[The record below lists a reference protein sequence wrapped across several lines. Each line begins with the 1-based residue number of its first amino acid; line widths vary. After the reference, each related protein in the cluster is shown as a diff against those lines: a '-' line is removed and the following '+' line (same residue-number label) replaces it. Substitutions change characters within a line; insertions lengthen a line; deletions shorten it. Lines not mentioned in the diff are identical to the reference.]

1 MPELRGEQREALDHL
16 RANLRQGDVLHAD
29 AFAVVGA
36 PEATLLQ
43 DTQDAEA
50 LARYRL
56 TAVER
61 QLATGLWAVITQTC
75 DIRRDVD
82 VEPFLHLSPVLDLPE
97 AKWSAARDGL
107 ASTRRFA
114 YPHPV
119 GHCQHPVLDIR
130 IVQTIEKTAL
140 IAGTVQPTDAGL
152 DHATRLRLSTW
163 LARRFARHAFPDE
176 IENAALRRLREEL
189 AKRAAQPGA
198 PAGALLACREVVL
211 VAYGDGPAIDILFI
225 VRRDR
230 VVAHPV
236 FAQEAERKLND
247 GADTIMRP
255 VVKRLQSQG
264 GGYTLTWDVAT
275 PDRVPYAD
283 ILYRYNPIDI
293 GLL

>member
-1 MPELRGEQREALDHL
+1 MPELHDDQRKALDRL
-16 RANLRQGDVLHAD
+16 RAELHQGDVLHVE

-36 PEATLLQ
+36 PEATQLQ
-43 DTQDAEA
+43 DTQDAAEFS
-50 LARYRL
+50 RYRL

-61 QLATGLWAVITQTC
+61 ELAGGLWGVISQTC

-82 VEPFLHLSPVLDLPE
+82 VEPFLQISPVLHLPQAE
-97 AKWSAARDGL
+97 WNAARDGL

-119 GHCQHPVLDIR
+119 ADYQHPVLDVR
-130 IVQTIEKTAL
+130 IVQTIEKTAVV
-140 IAGTVQPTDAGL
+140 IDSVGPVDTGL
-152 DHATRLRLSTW
+152 DRATRLRLSAW

-176 IENAALRRLREEL
+176 IEDAALRRLRDEL
-189 AKRAAQPGA
+189 KRADQPGT
-198 PAGALLACREVVL
+198 PAGALLACREVIL
-211 VAYGDGPAIDILFI
+211 VAYGDGPSIDVLFV

-236 FAQEAERKLND
+236 FANDAEIKLRE
-247 GADTIMRP
+247 GADSIMRP
-255 VVKRLQSQG
+255 VAKRLQSKR

-275 PDRVPYAD
+275 PNQIPYAD

-293 GLL
+293 ALP

>member
-1 MPELRGEQREALDHL
+1 LPDLRDDQRETLDRL
-16 RANLRQGDVLHAD
+16 RAHLHQGDLLHAE
-29 AFAVVGA
+29 AFAVLGS
-36 PEATLLQ
+36 PEATQLQ
-43 DTQDAEA
+43 DTQDAAEF
-50 LARYRL
+50 ARYRL

-61 QLATGLWAVITQTC
+61 ELAGGLWGVISQTC

-82 VEPFLHLSPVLDLPE
+82 VEPFLQLSPVLDLPE
-97 AKWSAARDGL
+97 PEWDAARDGL

-119 GHCQHPVLDIR
+119 AGCQHPVLDVR

-140 IAGTVQPTDAGL
+140 VTDSVGPVDAGL
-152 DHATRLRLSTW
+152 DLATRLRLSTW

-176 IENAALRRLREEL
+176 IEDAALRRLRDEL
-189 AKRAAQPGA
+189 AKRARQPGT
-198 PAGALLACREVVL
+198 PAGALLACREVIL
-211 VAYGDGPAIDILFI
+211 VAYGDGPTIDVLFV

-236 FAQEAERKLND
+236 FATDAEVKLRD
-247 GADTIMRP
+247 GTDTIMRP
-255 VVKRLQSQG
+255 VATRLQSQR

-275 PDRVPYAD
+275 PSQVPYAD

-293 GLL
+293 AVP